1 MAYLLDTNHCIYLMN
16 GWNNPKDKL
25 SHQERNTVAAFSKIG
40 NDVIYMCEA
49 SIGEL
54 VYGVERSKRKEY
66 NLRKLKSLL
75 LAVPPIP
82 VTRSVWD
89 IYGQTKAQLVK
100 VGKIM
105 PDIDLLISS
114 AVKYNDLV
122 LVGNDK
128 HMNNLPESFI
138 RENWAGV

>member
-1 MAYLLDTNHCIYLMN
+1 MN

>member
-40 NDVIYMCEA
+40 ND
-49 SIGEL
+49 
-54 VYGVERSKRKEY
+54 
-66 NLRKLKSLL
+66 
-75 LAVPPIP
+75 
-82 VTRSVWD
+82 
-89 IYGQTKAQLVK
+89 
-100 VGKIM
+100 
-105 PDIDLLISS
+105 
-114 AVKYNDLV
+114 
-122 LVGNDK
+122 K

>member
-1 MAYLLDTNHCIYLMN
+1 
-16 GWNNPKDKL
+16 
-25 SHQERNTVAAFSKIG
+25 
-40 NDVIYMCEA
+40 MCEA

>member
-1 MAYLLDTNHCIYLMN
+1 MN

-114 AVKYNDLV
+114 TAKYNDLV

>member
-1 MAYLLDTNHCIYLMN
+1 MN

-40 NDVIYMCEA
+40 NDVIYICEA

-66 NLRKLKSLL
+66 NLRKLKSFL

-114 AVKYNDLV
+114 TAKYNDLV

-138 RENWAGV
+138 RENWAEV